1 MREKTKL
8 EKVLKVWIIAAL
20 IHTMILAIAMA
31 ITGFNH
37 MTTND
42 PGMVY
47 VDAVLF
53 SWMANSV
60 TVALAIL
67 LNEVINEL

>member
-1 MREKTKL
+1 
-8 EKVLKVWIIAAL
+8 
-20 IHTMILAIAMA
+20 MA